1 MTQET
6 IQIIELK
13 ASEGMLL
20 TNGEV
25 TSDVVFLGKADSP
38 DNWWEIPIEEAESFN
53 IGEDA

>member
-1 MTQET
+1 MTQEI
-6 IQIIELK
+6 IQFIELK

>member
-6 IQIIELK
+6 ISIIELT

-25 TSDVVFLGKADSP
+25 ISDVVFLGINDSP
-38 DNWWEIPIEEAESFN
+38 DNWWEIPREEE
-53 IGEDA
+53 

>member
-6 IQIIELK
+6 INIIELK

-25 TSDVVFLGKADSP
+25 ISDVVFLGTADSP
-38 DNWWEIPIEEAESFN
+38 ENWWEIPIPEEE
-53 IGEDA
+53 